1 MRVLVY
7 GLGRSGTAVARL
19 LIKQGHE
26 VVTFDQQP
34 RESERVELS
43 ALGCRATSAPAQE
56 DVALCIAAP
65 GVPFFHPDLV
75 ALRARGIETIGE
87 VEWVYRSVKADIVGV
102 TGTAGK
108 TTVTRWISDT
118 LSAAGWRAPAGG
130 NISPALAS
138 VAEEGAL
145 LIAELSS
152 FQLERCSM
160 LRPKVAVLLN
170 VGRDHL
176 DRHGSLEAYHAAKR
190 QLLKNL
196 SSQEA
201 LVYNVDDPLVRAW
214 AEASPARRL
223 GFSLEQAADAYL
235 AGEMLWLHGAP
246 LLSAAE
252 LQLKARHHLANA
264 LAVALCCD
272 ALGLELKAIQEGL
285 KRFRGVPGRYH
296 TAGSVGNVH
305 FVEDSIATRTL
316 AVKAALEATPRPIVW
331 IGGGVD
337 KGAEFEALEGL
348 VKDKVVL
355 FIGVGRSG
363 PDYAARL
370 KHLTATLTCDEA
382 DGEAA
387 LRCACRLGYER
398 LREEGGG
405 TVLLA
410 PLAASFDQFEDYQHR
425 AAAFRRAVAALQAEE
440 GAAWIQS

>member
-1 MRVLVY
+1 VKALVY

-19 LIKQGHE
+19 LIKQGHT

-34 RESERVELS
+34 RESERVEL
-43 ALGCRATSAPAQE
+43 ATLGCRATSAPAQE
-56 DVALCIAAP
+56 GVELCIAAP
-65 GVPFFHPDLV
+65 GVPFDHPDLV

-118 LSAAGWRAPAGG
+118 LSNAGWRAPAGG
-130 NISPALAS
+130 NISPALAA
-138 VAEEGAL
+138 VAEEGVL
-145 LIAELSS
+145 LVAELSS
-152 FQLERCSM
+152 FQLERSPT
-160 LRPKVAVLLN
+160 LKPKVAVMLN
-170 VGRDHL
+170 VGSDHL

-196 SSQEA
+196 SAQEA

-223 GFSLEQAADAYL
+223 GFSLEQAADAHL
-235 AGEMLWLHGAP
+235 AGEGLWLHGSP
-246 LLSAAE
+246 LVDAAE
-252 LQLKARHHLANA
+252 LQLTGRHHLANA

-272 ALGLELKAIQEGL
+272 ALGLEMDAIRDGL
-285 KRFRGVPGRYH
+285 KRFRGVPGRYG

-337 KGAEFEALEGL
+337 KGAEFEALERL
-348 VKDKVVL
+348 VKAKVVL

-370 KHLTATLTCDEA
+370 KHLTATLVCDDA

-387 LRCACRLGYER
+387 LHCACRLGYER
-398 LREEGGG
+398 LRDEGG

-410 PLAASFDQFEDYQHR
+410 PLAASFDQFTDYQQR
-425 AAAFRRAVAALQAEE
+425 AAAFRRAVAALQTKE
-440 GAAWIQS
+440 GAVWTRS